1 MCLVWVCVCECTWY
15 HNTFLVHWSLSNKV
29 VLYCVVFYILM
40 HISATKLYI
49 LFFAITCSQ
58 DTFSSEDVTWNY
70 CGGKMQIKGFV
81 LRFSLTVHFHTPK
94 SHWSWRS
101 QHLQRWFAA
110 HPCVWSGCSNGQTW
124 IPGQAEKI
132 QLKEICYFFFMSYT
146 DGGQTNKR

>member
-1 MCLVWVCVCECTWY
+1 MTGVSVCMTVHSTITHSLCTG
-15 HNTFLVHWSLSNKV
+15 HSAIR
-29 VLYCVVFYILM
+29 LYCIVLCSTYWCTFQP
-40 HISATKLYI
+40 SKLYI
-49 LFFAITCSQ
+49 LFFAIMWSQ

-70 CGGKMQIKGFV
+70 CGGKMQIKGVV